1 MFVELLPP
9 SVNAG
14 RTDTRIA
21 VRSVAAVVQGGVM
34 QPPRRVSGRT
44 FRCALLASLIGA
56 SLGVAGVAHAEQD
69 IQEPDLSAR
78 PTRTGPVNLLPDA
91 VAARV
96 NDDRVTATTW
106 AGYDGGKRSPLVTA
120 TVEAR
125 IIGRLVFVAGAGYT
139 ANVPGSPAFRPQVG
153 LRLQFLDQSRAGI
166 DAAVAVMYRQD
177 QFTEEGGFYQGAI
190 AVQREMGRLLLVANV
205 LYGQDGEGDDRY
217 GEARLAPM
225 VDLRHGFRAGL
236 DARYRHDLW
245 SDDPRGASRD
255 RPLSELV
262 AAPTASYTHGS
273 WVVMAEAGFSSVSM
287 PATQNGVIALGGVGA
302 CF

>member
-1 MFVELLPP
+1 
-9 SVNAG
+9 
-14 RTDTRIA
+14 
-21 VRSVAAVVQGGVM
+21 M
-34 QPPRRVSGRT
+34 QPPRPFVKLSLLAVVGASLLAAGSAHAAEDILEPDVSGR
-44 FRCALLASLIGA
+44 LLRS
-56 SLGVAGVAHAEQD
+56 
-69 IQEPDLSAR
+69 
-78 PTRTGPVNLLPDA
+78 GPVDLLPEA

-125 IIGRLVFVAGAGYT
+125 IVGRLVFVAGAGYT
-139 ANVPGSPAFRPQVG
+139 ADMPGAPGFRPQIG
-153 LRLQFLDQSRAGI
+153 LRAQLLDQSRHGV
-166 DAAVAVMYRQD
+166 DGAVSVMYRQD
-177 QFTEEGGFYQGAI
+177 QFTMEGGFYQGAI
-190 AVQREMGRLLLVANV
+190 ALERQQGRLLVVANV

-217 GEARLAPM
+217 GEGRLAPM
-225 VDLRHGFRAGL
+225 IEVHSGLRVGL

-255 RPLSELV
+255 RPVSELV

-273 WVVMAEAGFSSVSM
+273 WIVMAEAGFSSVSS
-287 PATQNGVIALGGVGA
+287 PATQNGVIALAGLGS